1 MRNTTRNTTL
11 AILLVLMTTTPG
23 LAQRRPS
30 LVPEGW
36 TQVSIDQETKTRRF
50 ASPDGRSWLVAKQSI
65 ARGSALNR
73 DMQDLAGRAGE
84 TVTYQRRGA
93 SWIAV
98 SGYREDQIFYR
109 KSNLACGGTRWHH
122 IELQYPRSEK
132 RRMDATVTAIA
143 RGMTLYHDDCPK
155 IRCWRARREREPSK
169 RLCVN

>member
-1 MRNTTRNTTL
+1 MRNTTL
-11 AILLVLMTTTPG
+11 AILLVLLTITPG

-30 LVPEGW
+30 LVPAGW
-36 TQVSIDQETKTRRF
+36 TQASIDPETRSRRF
-50 ASPDGRSWLVAKQSI
+50 VSPDGRSWLVARQSI
-65 ARGSALNR
+65 AGALHR
-73 DMQDLAGRAGE
+73 DMQDLAGRTGE

-98 SGYREDQIFYR
+98 SGYRDNQIFYR

-143 RGMTLYHDDCPK
+143 RGMTLYYDDCP
-155 IRCWRARREREPSK
+155 R
-169 RLCVN
+169 N

>member
-36 TQVSIDQETKTRRF
+36 TQVSVDQETKTRRF

-98 SGYREDQIFYR
+98 SGYRDDQIFYR

-155 IRCWRARREREPSK
+155 
-169 RLCVN
+169 N